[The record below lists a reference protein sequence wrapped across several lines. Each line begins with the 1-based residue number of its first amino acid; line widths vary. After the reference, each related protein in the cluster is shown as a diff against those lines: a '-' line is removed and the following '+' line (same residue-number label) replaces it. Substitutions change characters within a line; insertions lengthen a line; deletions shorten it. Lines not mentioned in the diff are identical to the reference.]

1 MVVAAF
7 GGRVMLCSLLA
18 NFSTVS
24 AAAAT
29 VALQIPNHAEG
40 RMMACRDHCGHWQVC
55 CDAFVMDNPGIEFSL
70 FVVFFVTKDHQ

>member
-1 MVVAAF
+1 MVVAVF

-29 VALQIPNHAEG
+29 VALQAPNRAGG
-40 RMMACRDHCGHWQVC
+40 RTMAYRDHYGQWQVC
-55 CDAFVMDNPGIEFSL
+55 CGAFVMSFSKTDLSL
-70 FVVFFVTKDHQ
+70 FAVFLYLT